1 MKLDKNK
8 KEKIRQVL
16 TDYINDLEI
25 TDYEIEIT
33 GYREHDI
40 SYFETNLDKD
50 KMLKDIIKILEED

>member
-1 MKLDKNK
+1 MELDKNK

-33 GYREHDI
+33 GYRECDI

-50 KMLKDIIKILEED
+50 KMLKDIIKILEGE